1 MLENMSVK
9 ADNESKKRFHHTDL
23 YASIPPTCLPIVYH
37 PDYNITFMGLEKLHP
52 FDSGKWGKVIHL
64 LKDLDPS
71 IFPSTLTSFPVGV
84 AEEKHPLKKKTYAM
98 DIYDTFNIS

>member
-1 MLENMSVK
+1 EKQIILAMLENMSVK

-64 LKDLDPS
+64 LK
-71 IFPSTLTSFPVGV
+71 
-84 AEEKHPLKKKTYAM
+84 
-98 DIYDTFNIS
+98 